1 MRRLAAALAALLFL
15 AACSGGGK
23 KHASSTS
30 SATTAS
36 TAASTTA
43 APSNIAPLTGLPGDP
58 AKLSRPLLV
67 VKIDNAPEAR
77 PQAGINQ
84 ADVVV
89 EEGVEGGVTRFASL
103 FHSEDADPLGP
114 VRSARTT
121 DINFATALNHPLFG
135 YSGANAD
142 FEKLLDAS
150 PLVNVGPGKFPGG
163 YHRQSGRKAPYNLF
177 SSTPVLRSRTPAGA
191 GPPPALFKYG
201 TPTASGA
208 PSAGVHME
216 WHGNVTSI
224 ADWTWDASGG
234 VWRRSENGSAHVDAA
249 GQQVTATNL
258 VIEFVNYKDTGYK
271 DRAGSPVPEAQLIGE
286 GDVWVLT
293 NGQVYKGRWQKPSV
307 DAITTFTGSDGKPL
321 LLKPGRTWLEL
332 PVPGLAQLH

>member
-1 MRRLAAALAALLFL
+1 M
-15 AACSGGGK
+15 
-23 KHASSTS
+23 
-30 SATTAS
+30 
-36 TAASTTA
+36 
-43 APSNIAPLTGLPGDP
+43 
-58 AKLSRPLLV
+58 V

-89 EEGVEGGVTRFASL
+89 EEGVEGGVTRFASI

-121 DINFATALNHPLFG
+121 DINFATSLNHPLFG

-150 PLVNVGPGKFPGG
+150 PLVNVGPGHFPGG
-163 YHRQSGRKAPYNLF
+163 YHRQGGRPAPYNLF
-177 SSTPVLRSRTPAGA
+177 SSTPLLRTKTPAGA
-191 GPPPALFKYG
+191 GPPPALFQY
-201 TPTASGA
+201 GA
-208 PSAGVHME
+208 PSAPGAPATGVHME
-216 WHGNVTSI
+216 WHGNVTST
-224 ADWTWDASGG
+224 ADWTWDGTAG
-234 VWRRSENGSAHVDAA
+234 VYRRSENGSTHVDAS

-286 GDVWVLT
+286 GDVWVLS
-293 NGQVYKGRWQKPSV
+293 NGQVYKGRWQKASV
-307 DAITTFTGSDGKPL
+307 DVVTTFTGGDGKPL
-321 LLKPGRTWLEL
+321 LLKPGRTWIEL
-332 PVPGLAQLH
+332 PVPGLAQLR